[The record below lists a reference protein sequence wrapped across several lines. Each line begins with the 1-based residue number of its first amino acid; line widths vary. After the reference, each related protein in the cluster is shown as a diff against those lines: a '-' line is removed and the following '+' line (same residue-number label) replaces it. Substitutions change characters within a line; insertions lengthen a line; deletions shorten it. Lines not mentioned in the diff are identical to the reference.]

1 MTQILNRS
9 ATAGLFKGLKVVDVA
24 IDAGAGAT
32 AVSVTDAELKN
43 GLVIGA
49 YYKNASADADAW
61 ISDVA
66 LTASTGALA
75 VRLSGASTAAV
86 VVRVVVAIAS
96 GDIA

>member
-1 MTQILNRS
+1 MEILNRS
-9 ATAGLFKGLKVVDVA
+9 ATANLFAGVKVVDVA
-24 IDAGAGAT
+24 IGAGAGNT

-49 YYKNASADADAW
+49 YYKNATNDADQH

-75 VRLSGASTAAV
+75 VRLSANSTAAV
-86 VVRVVVAIAS
+86 VVRVVVALAS

>member
-1 MTQILNRS
+1 MSLNRS
-9 ATAGLFKGLKVVDVA
+9 ATAGLFKGLKSVDVT
-24 IDAGAGAT
+24 IGAGAGAT

-43 GLVIGA
+43 GFVVAA
-49 YYKNASADADAW
+49 YYKNASADADAI

-75 VRLSGASTAAV
+75 VRLSANSTAEV
-86 VVRVVVAIAS
+86 VVRVVVALAS